1 MGSLMDGA
9 DDWGL
14 DPSVRMM
21 RRVFGRM
28 EMVQGGLLKRLSVSP
43 FDHRLRRWRKKARHC
58 LERCWAQASRL
69 GIEVGEEEA
78 AYIYVHC
85 LSWAMNLDGVKV
97 ADVTLPKD
105 EKMGIVLKEV
115 LR

>member
-1 MGSLMDGA
+1 MGNLMDGA
-9 DDWGL
+9 DDWGV

-21 RRVFGRM
+21 RRVFGRI
-28 EMVQGGLLKRLSVSP
+28 ERVQGDLFKRLNVSP
-43 FDHRLRRWRKKARHC
+43 FDPRLRRWRDMARHY
-58 LERCWAQASRL
+58 LERCWVQASRL

-97 ADVTLPKD
+97 ADETLPKD
-105 EKMGIVLKEV
+105 EKMEIVLKEV

>member
-1 MGSLMDGA
+1 MDGA
-9 DDWGL
+9 DDWGF

-21 RRVFGRM
+21 RRVFGRI
-28 EMVQGGLLKRLSVSP
+28 ERVQGDLLKRLSVSP
-43 FDHRLRRWRKKARHC
+43 FDPRLRREKARHY
-58 LERCWAQASRL
+58 LERCWVEASRL
-69 GIEVGEEEA
+69 GIQVGEEEA

-97 ADVTLPKD
+97 ADETLPKD